1 MTKKALIVI
10 DIQNDYFPG
19 GKNALVGINE
29 AAANAARLIAATRL
43 AGDLVVHVRHEFPS
57 PDAPFFAPGTTGA
70 ETHGDVKPADSEPVV
85 VKNHINCFRGTG
97 LKALLD
103 HNAITDVVICGAM
116 SHMCID
122 AATRAANDLGYNCTL
137 VHDACA
143 TLDLE
148 FNGIKVPA
156 ASAHAAYMAALGYA
170 YASLAS
176 TEQHLAATP

>member
-19 GKNALVGINE
+19 GKYTLDGIDE
-29 AAANAARLIAATRL
+29 ASANAAQLIAAARKS
-43 AGDLVVHVRHEFPS
+43 GDLVVHIRHEFPTS
-57 PDAPFFAPGTTGA
+57 DAPFFAPGTTGA
-70 ETHGDVKPADSEPVV
+70 ETHGNVKAADGEAVI
-85 VKNHINCFRGTG
+85 VKNQINCFRDTD
-97 LKALLD
+97 LKGHLD
-103 HNAITDVVICGAM
+103 KNGITDVVICGAM

-148 FNGIKVPA
+148 FNGTKVPA
-156 ASAHAAYMAALGYA
+156 KSAHAAYMAALGFA
-170 YASLAS
+170 YADLKS
-176 TEQHLAATP
+176 TQDYLGGAA